1 MPKGFTDQEK
11 QQIREKM
18 LQVAM
23 QLFSTFGL
31 KKTNVEDITK
41 ACGISKGAFYLFY
54 ESKEHLFMDLLE
66 VSDQQSKAQITEA
79 FSNLEGFTKEEF
91 KKVTKSMFSQLENDP
106 LLSLFK
112 SDEYEYLIRKI
123 DPAIVS
129 EHVAH
134 DAAYFR
140 KLHLELQEKGIFRPV
155 DPDTMTIFSTGMY
168 LLSLHSELDIFMSYE
183 KMLDVFVD
191 MFADHILVP

>member
-1 MPKGFTDQEK
+1 MPKGFTEQEK
-11 QQIREKM
+11 QQIRQKM
-18 LQVAM
+18 LQVGM
-23 QLFSTFGL
+23 QLFSTYGL
-31 KKTNVEDITK
+31 KKTNVEDITR

-79 FSNLEGFTKEEF
+79 FSDLEGFTKEEF
-91 KKVTKSMFSQLENDP
+91 KQVTKSMFSQLQNDP
-106 LLSLFK
+106 ILSLFK

-123 DPAIVS
+123 DPAIVT
-129 EHVAH
+129 EHVAN

-140 KLHLELQEKGIFRPV
+140 QLHLELQKKGIFREV
-155 DPDTMTIFSTGMY
+155 DPDTMTIFSTAMY
-168 LLSLHSELDIFMSYE
+168 LLSLHSELDTFMSYE

-191 MFADHILVP
+191 MFADHILAP

>member
-1 MPKGFTDQEK
+1 MPKGFTEQEK
-11 QQIREKM
+11 TQIREKM
-18 LQVAM
+18 IQVGF

-31 KKTNVEDITK
+31 KKTNVEDITR

-66 VSDQQSKAQITEA
+66 ISDHQSKAQITEA
-79 FSNLEGFTKEEF
+79 FSDLEGFNKDEF
-91 KKVTKSMFSQLENDP
+91 KRVTIEMFAQLKNDP
-106 LLSLFK
+106 ILSLFK

-129 EHVAH
+129 EHVAN

-140 KLHLELQEKGIFRPV
+140 TLHLALQEKGIFREV
-155 DPDTMTIFSTGMY
+155 DPDTMTIFSTAMY
-168 LLSLHSELDIFMSYE
+168 LLSLHSELDHFMNYE
-183 KMLDVFVD
+183 KMLQVFVD
-191 MFADHILVP
+191 MFADHILIQ

>member
-1 MPKGFTDQEK
+1 MPKGFTEQEK

-23 QLFSTFGL
+23 QLFSTYGL

-66 VSDQQSKAQITEA
+66 VSDQLSKAQITEA
-79 FSNLEGFTKEEF
+79 FSNLEGFSKEEF
-91 KKVTKSMFSQLENDP
+91 KRVTKEIFSQLGNDP

-123 DPAIVS
+123 DPAVLS
-129 EHVAH
+129 AHVAK
-134 DAAYFR
+134 DAAFFR
-140 KLHLELQEKGIFRPV
+140 QMHLDLQEKGIFREV

-168 LLSLHSELDIFMSYE
+168 LLSLHSELDTFMNYE

-191 MFADHILVP
+191 MFADHILAP